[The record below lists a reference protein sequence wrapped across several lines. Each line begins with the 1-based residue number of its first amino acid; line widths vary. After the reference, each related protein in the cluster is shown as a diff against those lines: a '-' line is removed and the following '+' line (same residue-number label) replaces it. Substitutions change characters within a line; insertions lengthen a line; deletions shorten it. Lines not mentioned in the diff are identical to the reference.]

1 MMGPVRLVQRI
12 RLAAVAVLVAA
23 LAAPAV
29 AVAQARP
36 PELRV
41 EREDRSVERMRVSM
55 ALGYAAL
62 PLSAFR
68 DLGWSVEE
76 TDGRISL
83 SAGRRADV
91 SFQIGS
97 PFFRWGGMALQ
108 LADPPFREGA
118 EGYLPLQLVTDFF
131 PERLP
136 ELYEYDRQEST
147 LRAGDPRQASGNASR
162 TREDAASGG
171 APGRRGAE
179 VAVPEP
185 GPPPAEARPRPAA
198 DTTVEAPVLER
209 PSPRQGA
216 RVIWIDAGHGGADPG
231 AIGPSGVREKDVALA
246 IARKL
251 AGRLE
256 HEAGI
261 EIRMTRDDD
270 GFVELWERGLLAT
283 DAKGERPG
291 VFVSIHA
298 NSYPV
303 RRTTRGFETY
313 FLSEARTE
321 DERRVSANEN
331 APLTIRGRGV
341 DPARQSDLDFIL
353 RELRNFD
360 HQHWSALLAQMVQS
374 ELAKF
379 HPGPNRGV
387 KQGPLAVLTNAIMP
401 AVLVEV
407 GFVTNDEEA
416 GLMAQDQF
424 QDRAA
429 DAIATAV
436 LGFLE
441 RYPPGSSLGGSR

>member
-1 MMGPVRLVQRI
+1 
-12 RLAAVAVLVAA
+12 
-23 LAAPAV
+23 
-29 AVAQARP
+29 
-36 PELRV
+36 
-41 EREDRSVERMRVSM
+41 
-55 ALGYAAL
+55 
-62 PLSAFR
+62 
-68 DLGWSVEE
+68 
-76 TDGRISL
+76 
-83 SAGRRADV
+83 
-91 SFQIGS
+91 
-97 PFFRWGGMALQ
+97 
-108 LADPPFREGA
+108 
-118 EGYLPLQLVTDFF
+118 
-131 PERLP
+131 
-136 ELYEYDRQEST
+136 
-147 LRAGDPRQASGNASR
+147 
-162 TREDAASGG
+162 
-171 APGRRGAE
+171 
-179 VAVPEP
+179 
-185 GPPPAEARPRPAA
+185 
-198 DTTVEAPVLER
+198 
-209 PSPRQGA
+209 
-216 RVIWIDAGHGGADPG
+216 VIWIDAGHGGADPG